1 MQQEANPTKCQKQGK
16 PSGAAGKRVGLEH
29 IGSAIGDNRRMSRS
43 VQSAEPDLK
52 HKIGSV
58 LQAIYL
64 SLFVA
69 TFGSTLLSILSP
81 EIFAG
86 LEAPIEQGLRKI
98 FPSVDPNKWGYV
110 VFAVMFILVAVQ
122 TTLFPTRKQT
132 EATDARKAL
141 RAALDELERAGLGKS
156 EAAKD
161 LERKLRALDPH

>member
-1 MQQEANPTKCQKQGK
+1 
-16 PSGAAGKRVGLEH
+16 
-29 IGSAIGDNRRMSRS
+29 MSRS
-43 VQSAEPDLK
+43 VQSAESDTK
-52 HKIGSV
+52 HQIGSV
-58 LQAIYL
+58 LRTIYL

-81 EIFAG
+81 EIFTG
-86 LEAPIEQGLRKI
+86 LKAPIEQGLRKI
-98 FPSVDPNKWGYV
+98 FPSVDPNKWEYV

>member
-1 MQQEANPTKCQKQGK
+1 
-16 PSGAAGKRVGLEH
+16 
-29 IGSAIGDNRRMSRS
+29 MSRS
-43 VQSAEPDLK
+43 VQSSEPDLK
-52 HKIGSV
+52 HKIGRV
-58 LQAIYL
+58 LRAIYL

-81 EIFAG
+81 EIFTG
-86 LEAPIEQGLRKI
+86 LTAPIEQGLRRI
-98 FPSVDPNKWGYV
+98 FPSVDPNKWEYI